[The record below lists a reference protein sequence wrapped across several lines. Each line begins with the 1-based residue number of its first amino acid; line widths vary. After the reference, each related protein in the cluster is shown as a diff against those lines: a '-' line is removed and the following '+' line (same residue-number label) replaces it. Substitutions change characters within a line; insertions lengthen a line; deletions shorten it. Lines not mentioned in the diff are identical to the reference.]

1 MIMDIQNTYSD
12 AQALTSAAASTN
24 IIDHGAIRAL
34 GTGENLY
41 VVLTVDVALTD
52 TGSNS
57 TVTVDLQTDDNSS
70 FSSNATSQ
78 TLFTIAATAAAGTK
92 YIARVAPGAMNERY
106 SRLYYTMN
114 NGDLSTGTVTA
125 EIVHDVDAYS
135 SYAKGYTVS

>member
-12 AQALTSAAASTN
+12 AQALTAAAASTN
-24 IIDHGAIRAL
+24 LIDHGAVRAM

-41 VVLTVDVALTD
+41 IVLTVDTALTD

-57 TVTVDLQTDDNSS
+57 TVTVDLQTDDNAS

-78 TLFTIAATAAAGTK
+78 TLFTIAAIAAAGTK
-92 YIARVAPGAMNERY
+92 YIARVNVGAMNERY

-114 NGDLSTGTVTA
+114 NGDLSAGAVTA
-125 EIVHDVDAYS
+125 EIVHDVDAYT
-135 SYAKGYTVS
+135 SYAKGYTIS